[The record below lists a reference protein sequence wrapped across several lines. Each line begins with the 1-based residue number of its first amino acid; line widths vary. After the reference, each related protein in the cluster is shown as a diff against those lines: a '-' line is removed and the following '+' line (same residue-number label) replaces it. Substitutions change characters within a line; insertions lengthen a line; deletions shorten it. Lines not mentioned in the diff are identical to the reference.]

1 MTGRGTA
8 LLVTVCAVLG
18 AYLWL
23 FELRPRRHPP
33 PTAPEA
39 APLLPVPPAAVARL
53 ELEEAGRRLTAVR
66 REGGWADPSG
76 RTWRAEAV
84 SDLVDA
90 LGTLRPLMVV
100 DPDPQAP
107 ADYGLGP
114 DARRLRVLGADGR
127 PVLRLELGEPN
138 PAGTGVYARVAERPE
153 VVLIGGLLRWELA
166 KLSAAAPEP

>member
-1 MTGRGTA
+1 
-8 LLVTVCAVLG
+8 V
-18 AYLWL
+18 
-23 FELRPRRHPP
+23 RPRGHPP
-33 PTAPEA
+33 PAAPEA
-39 APLLPVPPAAVARL
+39 APLLTVPPAAVARV
-53 ELEEAGRRLTAVR
+53 ELEDGGRRLTAVR
-66 REGGWADPSG
+66 GEGGWADANG
-76 RTWRAEAV
+76 RTWRAGAV

-114 DARRLRVLGADGR
+114 DTPRLRVLGLDGR
-127 PVLRLELGEPN
+127 PVLSLELGEPN
-138 PAGTGVYARVAERPE
+138 PAGTAVYARVAGRPE